1 MSRYSAD
8 DDYCYLG
15 TSVLRNKL
23 NYQDQESLDLF
34 EAEITTLRMIELQE
48 SPVVGNFDFAHLQ
61 KIHFHIFQDVY
72 DWAGEIRS
80 VDISRGDSRF
90 ANQRYIEPSATKL
103 FEKLADE
110 NYLQG
115 LDINTVA
122 KKAAYYLSE
131 INAIHPFREGNGR
144 VQRAFISQLCNQAG
158 HVFDYSDVEPAH
170 FLNAMINAFNGD
182 EAALCEIMTRSLS
195 QIS

>member
-8 DDYCYLG
+8 DDYCYPG

-48 SPVVGNFDFAHLQ
+48 SPIVGNFDLAHLQ

-72 DWAGEIRS
+72 DWAGEIRY

-90 ANQRYIEPSATKL
+90 ANQNYIE
-103 FEKLADE
+103 
-110 NYLQG
+110 
-115 LDINTVA
+115 
-122 KKAAYYLSE
+122 
-131 INAIHPFREGNGR
+131 
-144 VQRAFISQLCNQAG
+144 
-158 HVFDYSDVEPAH
+158 
-170 FLNAMINAFNGD
+170 
-182 EAALCEIMTRSLS
+182 
-195 QIS
+195 